1 MHILIIPSWYKSIT
15 EPVLG
20 TFFEEQARAL
30 MSAGHKV
37 GIIYPQFSSVSS
49 MFNKKDEIIDFYDDT
64 VYFIIE
70 SISNLLPFI
79 QVIQHLFPI
88 LTIP

>member
-49 MFNKKDEIIDFYDDT
+49 MFNKKDEIIDFYDD
-64 VYFIIE
+64 
-70 SISNLLPFI
+70 NGLP
-79 QVIQHLFPI
+79 
-88 LTIP
+88 T